1 LAPVDAG
8 IVTHVATLLV
18 GQRVPGA
25 LAEARVLDRANRPHR
40 LGDSWKGGA
49 CVICFLRHF
58 GCTGCSEHVEE
69 LSPRLL
75 ELSALGVRAV
85 FVGNGEPRFI
95 DGFVARHALEDKR
108 VEVFTDPTLAVFRA
122 AGLLR
127 SAWATFGPR
136 GLADQL
142 RGLSHGL
149 GWGGMKGDQLQQ
161 GGSLVVDAGGVLA
174 FAHRS
179 ESVGG
184 HARAAD
190 LVEVAMRLAASHAA
204 IHV

>member
-1 LAPVDAG
+1 
-8 IVTHVATLLV
+8 V
-18 GQRVPGA
+18 GHSVPAA
-25 LAEARVLDRANRPHR
+25 LADARVLDRTNHARR
-40 LGDSWKGGA
+40 LGDSWKEGA
-49 CVICFLRHF
+49 CVISFLRHF

-85 FVGNGEPRFI
+85 FVGNGEPHFI
-95 DGFVARHALEDKR
+95 DGFADRHALDDKR
-108 VEVFTDPTLAVFRA
+108 VEIFTDPTLATFRA

-161 GGSLVVDAGGVLA
+161 GGSLVVDARGVVA
-174 FAHRS
+174 FHHRS
-179 ESVGG
+179 ESLGG

-190 LVEVAMRLAASHAA
+190 LVEVAMRLFASRAA

>member
-1 LAPVDAG
+1 
-8 IVTHVATLLV
+8 
-18 GQRVPGA
+18 VPGE
-25 LAEARVLDRANRPHR
+25 LADGRVLDRDGHAHR
-40 LGDSWKGGA
+40 LGEAWKDGA
-49 CVICFLRHF
+49 CLISFLRHF
-58 GCTGCSEHVEE
+58 GCTGCSEHVED

-95 DGFVARHALEDKR
+95 EGFVERHALGDKH
-108 VEVFTDPTLAVFRA
+108 VEIFTDPTLAVFRA

-142 RGLSHGL
+142 RGLSQGL

-161 GGSLVVDAGGVLA
+161 GGSVLVDARGVVALY
-174 FAHRS
+174 HRS
-179 ESVGG
+179 ESLGG

-190 LVEVAMRLAASHAA
+190 LVEVAMRLAASQAA
-204 IHV
+204 VHV